1 MVKSIFH
8 IQNLFSAVFVGL
20 FCLFGISQQYDPDNQ
35 LLWQITGKGL
45 KKPSYLFGSYHSN
58 DTRLFEFSD
67 STFSAI
73 LNAEAIVLEADI
85 YSLFTLYD
93 SRDEKIQLE
102 IDANGKPYTSNKKAS
117 STKYGNENGRP
128 QFLDAYF
135 QQIAYNSGKKF
146 FPLESVQSQMDAY
159 ENITYHNYKEFSIS
173 TLSLSEENILQTY
186 LSGDIETMR
195 QSLKAQL
202 AVSANA
208 YNLLITNRNVLMAKG
223 IDSLCRKH
231 SLFVAV
237 GAAHLAGKEGIIQLL
252 KNKGYTVRQVGATFS
267 DKPTKSE
274 ITLRKFNT
282 YLYSDTAHHF
292 SAVFGGMPKAD
303 TTAKNFKIVY
313 QEMGQGNTYI
323 IEVLPIDNS
332 VVLSDKVD
340 DLFYTSQASNIQEI
354 IISNDIQAFEGIAN
368 IYGLGDC
375 WRRVFIYKDQLFKLT
390 CYGGNKFMNSDR
402 YKKFFDRVVTF

>member
-8 IQNLFSAVFVGL
+8 IQNLLSAVFVVL
-20 FCLFGISQQYDPDNQ
+20 FFVCGISQQYDPDNQ
-35 LLWQITGKGL
+35 LLWQISGKGL

-58 DTRLFEFSD
+58 DARLFEFSD

-73 LNAEAIVLEADI
+73 LNSEAIVLEADI

-93 SRDEKIQLE
+93 TRDEKIQLE

-146 FPLESVQSQMDAY
+146 FPLESVQSQIDAY
-159 ENITYHNYKEFSIS
+159 ENISYQNYKQFSIS
-173 TLSLSEENILQTY
+173 TFSLSEENILQTY
-186 LSGDIETMR
+186 LSGDIEQMR

-208 YNLLITNRNVLMAKG
+208 YNLLITNRNILMAKG
-223 IDSLCRKH
+223 IDSLCKKH

-237 GAAHLAGKEGIIQLL
+237 GAAHLAGKEGLIQLL

-267 DKPTKSE
+267 DKPTTAE
-274 ITLRKFNT
+274 IALRKFNSFLFT
-282 YLYSDTAHHF
+282 DATHHF
-292 SAVFGGMPKAD
+292 TAVFGGMPKAD
-303 TTAKNFKIVY
+303 TTSKNFKIVY

-323 IEVLPIDNS
+323 IEVLPFDNFT
-332 VVLSDKVD
+332 VLSDKVD
-340 DLFYTSQASNIQEI
+340 DLFYTSQALNIQEI

>member
-1 MVKSIFH
+1 
-8 IQNLFSAVFVGL
+8 
-20 FCLFGISQQYDPDNQ
+20 
-35 LLWQITGKGL
+35 
-45 KKPSYLFGSYHSN
+45 
-58 DTRLFEFSD
+58 
-67 STFSAI
+67 
-73 LNAEAIVLEADI
+73 
-85 YSLFTLYD
+85 
-93 SRDEKIQLE
+93 
-102 IDANGKPYTSNKKAS
+102 
-117 STKYGNENGRP
+117 
-128 QFLDAYF
+128 
-135 QQIAYNSGKKF
+135 
-146 FPLESVQSQMDAY
+146 VQSQLDAY
-159 ENITYHNYKEFSIS
+159 ENISYQNYKQFSIS

-186 LSGDIETMR
+186 LSGDIEEMR

-208 YNLLITNRNVLMAKG
+208 YNLLITNRNILTAKG

-252 KNKGYTVRQVGATFS
+252 KYKGYTVRQVGATFS
-267 DKPTKSE
+267 DKPTTAE
-274 ITLRKFNT
+274 IALRKFNS
-282 YLYSDTAHHF
+282 YLYKDTAHHF
-292 SAVFGGMPKAD
+292 TAVFGGMPKAD

-323 IEVLPIDNS
+323 IEVLPFDNFT
-332 VVLSDKVD
+332 VLSDKVD
-340 DLFYTSQASNIQEI
+340 DLFYTSQALNIQEI

>member
-20 FCLFGISQQYDPDNQ
+20 FCVFGISQQYDPDNQ

-159 ENITYHNYKEFSIS
+159 ENITYQNYKQFSIS

-186 LSGDIETMR
+186 LRGDIEQMR

-223 IDSLCRKH
+223 IDSLCKKH

-303 TTAKNFKIVY
+303 TTSKNFKIVY

-332 VVLSDKVD
+332 EALSDKVD
-340 DLFYTSQASNIQEI
+340 DLFYTSQSSNIQEI
-354 IISNDIQAFEGIAN
+354 IVSNDIQAFEGIAN